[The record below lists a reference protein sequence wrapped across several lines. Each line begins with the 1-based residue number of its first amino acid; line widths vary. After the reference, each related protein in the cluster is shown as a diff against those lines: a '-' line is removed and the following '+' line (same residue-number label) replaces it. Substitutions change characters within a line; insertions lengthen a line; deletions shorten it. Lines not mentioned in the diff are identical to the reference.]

1 MFWGLKS
8 CLRHVKTYVYTIKLR
23 LYILLKSIPENIFR
37 WIQRSASS
45 SCYYHFPPCIL
56 LSKKSTEWSVGNFH
70 TSKFRKFSG
79 FRRDSGSH
87 FSATLFSILPFEN
100 WKRYTLQIVD
110 IIHTSSPLNKKKQQF
125 PSTSKK
131 WKKKIMNHLHVASNG
146 LPPIFPPFVFQPPSD
161 IAWSCK
167 SPKPKP
173 LSSKVSRH
181 RLSWWLWRHRVNPPR
196 GFVTKIPPGVKSWN
210 PRVTSFAD

>member
-87 FSATLFSILPFEN
+87 FSATLFFNFAFRKL
-100 WKRYTLQIVD
+100 KRYNGIPSKLLTYSTRPPPLTKKNNNSQSPRKNGRKRSW
-110 IIHTSSPLNKKKQQF
+110 IICIL
-125 PSTSKK
+125 
-131 WKKKIMNHLHVASNG
+131 
-146 LPPIFPPFVFQPPSD
+146 LPTVCHPFFPPFVFQPPSD

-173 LSSKVSRH
+173 LSSRVSRH
-181 RLSWWLWRHRVNPPR
+181 RLSCREVSSRDEK
-196 GFVTKIPPGVKSWN
+196 FPPGVKSWN
-210 PRVTSFAD
+210 PRVTSLAD